1 MNAAGSKLMRG
12 IRRSH
17 CRLGLVSVLVG
28 ALAATGGA
36 ATRLFTVP
44 PCRVLDTRAGSPL
57 LANTARTVPLT
68 GGCGIPSSAASVVA
82 NVTIVGPSA
91 AGALV
96 VYPAGSSAPGT
107 STLNFR
113 PGATRANNAQVLL
126 SPGGSANF
134 LLAAASGASAN
145 LLVDVVGYFGNNLS
159 AFDIGGATVSQHLN
173 NTGPATGTLTT
184 MPVSTTTGSLLLSS
198 IARGVWANAP
208 SAPTDN
214 QANTYSILGTTHGYA
229 DYPGAQ
235 TAVYHKV
242 NATGNAAHTFS
253 LTWGAA
259 GGGPGA
265 GGDEVTIAAVEVKGA
280 TSVNA
285 TTFVERAAAAT
296 LSGLPTST
304 TGPGV
309 LVSFCWGTGPV
320 RRLHDF
326 RPGPGWTRIDS
337 ATAAG
342 DPSPNGYIQVAVAY
356 KVVTGATTDTVSWSN
371 AAAAEGAQIYTIALQ

>member
-1 MNAAGSKLMRG
+1 MKALMRG
-12 IRRSH
+12 IRGRPG
-17 CRLGLVSVLVG
+17 RVGLIGVLVS
-28 ALAATGGA
+28 ALATSGSP

-44 PCRVLDTRAGSPL
+44 PCRVLDTRGASPL
-57 LANTARTVPLT
+57 LANTSRTVPVT
-68 GGCGIPSSAASVVA
+68 GGCAVPSSAASVVA
-82 NVTIVGPSA
+82 NLTIVGPSA

-96 VYPAGSSAPGT
+96 IYPAGSSVPGT

-113 PGATRANNAQVLL
+113 AGATRANNAQVLL
-126 SPGGSANF
+126 SSGGSAEF
-134 LLAAASGASAN
+134 LLAAANGSSAN
-145 LLVDVVGYFGNNLS
+145 LLVDVVGYFSTNAS

-184 MPVSTTTGSLLLSS
+184 KAVSTATGSLLLCS

-208 SAPTDN
+208 STPSDN
-214 QANTYSILGTTHGYA
+214 QANAYSLLGTTHRYA

-235 TAVYHKV
+235 SALYHKV
-242 NATGNAAHTFS
+242 NATGSAAHTFS
-253 LTWGAA
+253 MVWGAA
-259 GGGPGA
+259 AGGPGA
-265 GGDEVTIAAVEVKGA
+265 GGDEVTIAAIEVKGA

-285 TTFVERAAAAT
+285 TTFVERAAAPT

-304 TGPGV
+304 TGPG
-309 LVSFCWGTGPV
+309 LFVSFCWGTGPV
-320 RRLHDF
+320 RRTHDF

-356 KVVTGATTDTVSWSN
+356 RIVTGATTDTVAWSN
-371 AAAAEGAQIYTIALQ
+371 AATSEGAQIYTIALQ